1 MRKTTMI
8 LLLIIQIV
16 LLFFFENIHSFMDV
30 LQVKESESTKEKL
43 LIKGHYSVLKNGSDI
58 QAIKKDE
65 NFEFVAITRVFRK
78 EPIEQQIEHERY
90 YIFDIRSESGTVL
103 RFREKL
109 DTPFSLTIS
118 KLKGFISAFVILLG
132 IFVLITGIYL
142 IVLFKRGKKIE
153 EPSGL
158 PLLQDYLSRLKES
171 ETELKGIVDEQKVN
185 VKKSEEISRRVINRI
200 NAAIILL
207 NEKGRIELFNPSAEI
222 IFSKSS
228 ASAINNTPV
237 EVFNNF
243 PEITQF
249 LEKNQD
255 HPISENVISGNSIFL
270 VELLPIGPTGT
281 LMIIRDIT
289 EERKKEELL
298 NSRKNF
304 MMLGEM
310 TTFLTHEIR
319 NSLGVIYGYTKTLK
333 SDLDK
338 TGKINSEIVFLTEM
352 MENFLSFSKPLSM
365 ARVEV
370 VDAAELIT
378 SICNENGIDSEISG
392 GDPDGFIKSDPNLIR
407 SILSN
412 LVLNAKEAGATFI
425 KADFTKTGSKLIKL
439 EIKDNGS
446 GIQGTDIEKV
456 WYPFY
461 TSKPKGTGM
470 GLAIVK
476 KIVNFLNGEIDIINS
491 DKNGT
496 TFRMTFYSP
505 AEQS

>member
-16 LLFFFENIHSFMDV
+16 LLFFFENVHSFMDV
-30 LQVKESESTKEKL
+30 LQVKELESTKEKL
-43 LIKGHYSVLKNGSDI
+43 LAEARYSVLKNGSDI
-58 QAIKKDE
+58 KIIKQDGK
-65 NFEFVAITRVFRK
+65 FEFVAIAKVFRK
-78 EPIEQQIEHERY
+78 EPIEHQIKKEKY
-90 YIFDIRSESGTVL
+90 YIFDIRSKSGSVI
-103 RFREKL
+103 RFKEKL
-109 DTPFSLTIS
+109 DTPFSTTIR
-118 KLKGFISAFVILLG
+118 KLKDFISAFIILLG
-132 IFVLITGIYL
+132 IFVLISGIYL
-142 IVLFKRGKKIE
+142 VVLFKRGKKRE

-158 PLLQDYLSRLKES
+158 PLLQDYLSKLKES
-171 ETELKGIVDEQKVN
+171 ETELKGIVDEQRVN
-185 VKKSEEISRRVINRI
+185 VKKSEEISRKVVNRI

-207 NEKGRIELFNPSAEI
+207 NEKGRIELFNPSAEK

-228 ASAINNTPV
+228 SFAINNTPV
-237 EVFNNF
+237 EIFNNF
-243 PEITQF
+243 PEITHF
-249 LEKNQD
+249 LEKNRD
-255 HPISENVISGNSIFL
+255 YPVSENVISGKSIFL
-270 VELLPIGPTGT
+270 VELLPVSPVGN

-289 EERKKEELL
+289 EERKREELL

-310 TTFLTHEIR
+310 GTFLTHEIR

-365 ARVEV
+365 TRVEV
-370 VDAAELIT
+370 VDAAELFT
-378 SICNENGIDSEISG
+378 SICDENGIASKISG
-392 GDPDGFIKSDPNLIR
+392 DSKGSIKSDPNLIR
-407 SILSN
+407 SAFSN
-412 LVLNAKEAGATFI
+412 LILNAKEAGSTLI
-425 KADFTKTGSKLIKL
+425 KAEFTKTGSKLIKL

-446 GIQGTDIEKV
+446 GIQDTDLDKV

-476 KIVNFLNGEIDIINS
+476 KIVNFLNGEIAIINS
-491 DKNGT
+491 DRKGT
-496 TFRMTFYSP
+496 TFRMTFYSYG
-505 AEQS
+505 ERD